1 MLYRCNDTNDD
12 RLSIKTG
19 VVNNNDDFVH
29 IEDASVPSDM
39 NQEFSLSFFFSRKLS
54 AFIET

>member
-39 NQEFSLSFFFSRKLS
+39 NQEFSLSFFLVGNFQLL
-54 AFIET
+54 